1 MNPCDKSNNFSVSTQ
16 LKDVSADIEKGTNR
30 EHVSITVEGMTCS
43 GCGNKLHRGLAALP
57 GVTNVSV
64 NFIMKRADFDMDTTI
79 SSATDT
85 ITRAQQ
91 TTGFS
96 LSRISTTDQTLTFL
110 TTKANAQTIAAL
122 PLPGITNTTIRKNS
136 ATISFDPS
144 TLGAR
149 TLATS
154 ISHLTAGLA
163 PPTSP
168 STSTG
173 AAHLRSLALKT
184 LLSALLTTP
193 VVVLSW
199 THDALLSPTTRSS
212 ASLALA
218 TCVQCLAV
226 PEFHAPALRA
236 LLRARALEMD
246 ALVAL
251 SITAAYVYSV
261 VAYAFEA
268 AGRPLQTAS
277 FFETGALLVTL
288 VLLGRVGGAW
298 ARVRAVGRVSLR
310 GVEARFATLVEEGGG
325 ERVVDARVLQ
335 YGDVFRVGAHEKVA
349 TDGVVVAGRSE
360 VDERVV
366 TGESVPV
373 AKGVGSAV
381 IAGTVNGDGVLVVR
395 LVRLPGSGTVA
406 EIAGLVEDALRSKPR
421 VQDVADRVAG
431 WFVWA
436 VLGVAVVV
444 LCVWVVVAIRVRG
457 EEGAKIAD
465 TALSYC
471 IAVLAVSCPCAL
483 GLAVPIVLVIAGGV
497 AGRGGVVI
505 KSAQSVERARKVTDV
520 VFDKTGTL
528 TMQDLD
534 VVAEETLGGDR
545 DTASSFTKALVT
557 GNKHPVSV
565 AAAKL
570 LDTRTLDAVEMT
582 DIRVI
587 PGAGVK
593 GSWNGAQVRA
603 GSARWTKSE
612 AHPTVRRMMQDGMTV
627 LCVTK
632 EGQLVAAYGLKSLL
646 RPEAISVVGKL
657 LSMNID
663 VHLVSG
669 DEHNAVEGVRAMV
682 GIPHQNTVARNTPA
696 EKRVYIQKLMEA
708 GKIVLFCGDGTND
721 AVAVAQ
727 ADVGVQL
734 GSSSDVTRATAD
746 VVLLSGLE
754 GILFLLEVS
763 AASFRRIV
771 FNFVWS
777 ATYNV
782 FAILLAAGAFVK
794 VRISP
799 AYAGLGELVSVLPV
813 IFAAFTVSW
822 MRREGR

>member
-1 MNPCDKSNNFSVSTQ
+1 MNPCDKSNDFSVSTR
-16 LKDVSADIEKGTNR
+16 LKDVTVDIEKGTNR
-30 EHVSITVEGMTCS
+30 EHVSVTVEGMTCS

-57 GVTNVSV
+57 GLTNVSV
-64 NFIMKRADFDMDTTI
+64 NFIMKRADFDMDPTI
-79 SSATDT
+79 SSATDA

-96 LSRISTTDQTLTFL
+96 LARISTTDQTLTFL

-122 PLPGITNTTIRKNS
+122 PLPGITNTTIHKNS
-136 ATISFDPS
+136 TTISFDPS

-154 ISHLTAGLA
+154 ISHLTTGLA
-163 PPTSP
+163 PPT

-199 THDALLSPTTRSS
+199 SHDALVSPPTRSS

-226 PEFHAPALRA
+226 PEFHAPA
-236 LLRARALEMD
+236 
-246 ALVAL
+246 
-251 SITAAYVYSV
+251 ITAAYAYSV

-288 VLLGRVGGAW
+288 VLLGRLGGAW
-298 ARVRAVGRVSLR
+298 ARVRAVGRVALR
-310 GVEARFATLVEEGGG
+310 GVEARFATLVEQGGG

-349 TDGVVVAGRSE
+349 TDGVVVAAGGSE
-360 VDERVV
+360 VDESVV

-381 IAGTVNGDGVLVVR
+381 VAGTVTGEGALVVR

-431 WFVWA
+431 WFVWV

-444 LCVWVVVAIRVRG
+444 LCVVGGFVPLRA
-457 EEGAKIAD
+457 
-465 TALSYC
+465 
-471 IAVLAVSCPCAL
+471 
-483 GLAVPIVLVIAGGV
+483 GLAVPMVLVIAGGV
-497 AGRGGVVI
+497 AARGGVVI

-534 VVAEETLGGDR
+534 VVAEETLGVDR
-545 DTASSFTKALVT
+545 DTASSLTKALAT

-565 AAAKL
+565 AVGKL

-587 PGAGVK
+587 PGAGVQ

-603 GSARWTKSE
+603 GSARWTRSE
-612 AHPTVRRMMQDGMTV
+612 AHPTVRRMMDDGMTV

-632 EGQLVAAYGLKSLL
+632 EGQLVAAYG
-646 RPEAISVVGKL
+646 
-657 LSMNID
+657 
-663 VHLVSG
+663 
-669 DEHNAVEGVRAMV
+669 
-682 GIPHQNTVARNTPA
+682 
-696 EKRVYIQKLMEA
+696 
-708 GKIVLFCGDGTND
+708 
-721 AVAVAQ
+721 
-727 ADVGVQL
+727 
-734 GSSSDVTRATAD
+734 
-746 VVLLSGLE
+746 
-754 GILFLLEVS
+754 
-763 AASFRRIV
+763 
-771 FNFVWS
+771 
-777 ATYNV
+777 
-782 FAILLAAGAFVK
+782 
-794 VRISP
+794 
-799 AYAGLGELVSVLPV
+799 
-813 IFAAFTVSW
+813 
-822 MRREGR
+822 

>member
-1 MNPCDKSNNFSVSTQ
+1 MNPCDKSNDFSVSTR
-16 LKDVSADIEKGTNR
+16 LKDVTVDIEKGTNR
-30 EHVSITVEGMTCS
+30 EHVSVTVEGMTCS

-57 GVTNVSV
+57 GLTNVSV
-64 NFIMKRADFDMDTTI
+64 NFIMKRADFDMDPTI
-79 SSATDT
+79 SSATDA

-96 LSRISTTDQTLTFL
+96 LARISTTDQTLTFL

-122 PLPGITNTTIRKNS
+122 PLPGITNTTIHKNS
-136 ATISFDPS
+136 TTISFDPS

-154 ISHLTAGLA
+154 ISHLTTGLA
-163 PPTSP
+163 PPT

-199 THDALLSPTTRSS
+199 SHDALVSPPTRSS

-236 LLRARALEMD
+236 LLRARTLEMD

-251 SITAAYVYSV
+251 SITAAYAYSV

-288 VLLGRVGGAW
+288 VLLGRLGGAW
-298 ARVRAVGRVSLR
+298 ARVRAVGRVALR
-310 GVEARFATLVEEGGG
+310 GVETRFATLVEQGGG

-349 TDGVVVAGRSE
+349 TDGVVVAGGSE
-360 VDERVV
+360 VDESVV

-381 IAGTVNGDGVLVVR
+381 VAGTVTGEGALVVR

-431 WFVWA
+431 WFVWV
-436 VLGVAVVV
+436 VLGVAAVV
-444 LCVWVVVAIRVRG
+444 LCVWVVVAISVRG
-457 EEGAKIAD
+457 EEGAKVAD

-483 GLAVPIVLVIAGGV
+483 GLAVPMVLVIAGGV
-497 AGRGGVVI
+497 AARGGVVI

-534 VVAEETLGGDR
+534 VVAEETLGVDR
-545 DTASSFTKALVT
+545 DTASSLTKALAT

-565 AAAKL
+565 AVGKL

-587 PGAGVK
+587 PGAGVQ

-603 GSARWTKSE
+603 GSARWTRSE
-612 AHPTVRRMMQDGMTV
+612 AHPTVRRMMDDGMTV

-663 VHLVSG
+663 AHLVSG